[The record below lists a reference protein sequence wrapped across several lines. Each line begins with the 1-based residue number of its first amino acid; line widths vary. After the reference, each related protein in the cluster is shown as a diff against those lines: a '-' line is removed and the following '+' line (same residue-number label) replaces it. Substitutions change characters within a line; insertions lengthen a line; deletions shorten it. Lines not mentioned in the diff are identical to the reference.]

1 MRRKAKTITQ
11 NKTPGIKI
19 PGKIFE
25 KHITFGVP
33 ELQGVYLCFY
43 KPHGISDEIYPVS
56 GMEISNW
63 YKGKWGTKK
72 QVVAFMGPLPVP
84 LLDELYDNKECI
96 SVVFYIS
103 TLKAVT
109 ENKFKS
115 GPHFQYRIA
124 QLQKGKKGLFI
135 FKIDAQKTI
144 PFPVARYNKAKGKW
158 VTITKVDKYLKIIQ
172 KYRKRQK

>member
-1 MRRKAKTITQ
+1 MKLIIGLWNPWDKYKIT
-11 NKTPGIKI
+11 
-19 PGKIFE
+19 
-25 KHITFGVP
+25 KHNV
-33 ELQGVYLCFY
+33 
-43 KPHGISDEIYPVS
+43 
-56 GMEISNW
+56 W
-63 YKGKWGTKK
+63 
-72 QVVAFMGPLPVP
+72 FMF
-84 LLDELYDNKECI
+84 LDFLKDKEWF
-96 SVVFYIS
+96 SEFS
-103 TLKAVT
+103 T

-172 KYRKRQK
+172 KYRKRQKWKDKPGYKPVN